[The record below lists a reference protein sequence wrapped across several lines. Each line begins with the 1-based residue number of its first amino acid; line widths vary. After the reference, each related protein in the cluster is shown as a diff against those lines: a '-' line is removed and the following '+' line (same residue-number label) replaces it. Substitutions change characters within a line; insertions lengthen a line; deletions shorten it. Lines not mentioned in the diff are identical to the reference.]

1 MRHSVRWFSRP
12 KLRISRLKSLSSKD
26 RLERKVQT
34 NVQFSFSWER
44 KAFLYKIVLRG
55 IRGFLHAGAPNGNFR
70 ENICSED
77 DLRSRKYVQQC
88 YVKWFWTISSL
99 GAPVHGG
106 ALDLF
111 WKAIKQINFWRSF
124 RDILY
129 TVLKKIAFL
138 KGNLCICEYLI
149 DIFYTFWDLC
159 WILPCAQPIF
169 VYVNGSTG
177 QVVLRELLL
186 RINSPS
192 ERHISLVVS
201 RDFWLTLS

>member
-34 NVQFSFSWER
+34 NAQLSFSWER

-55 IRGFLHAGAPNGNFR
+55 IRGFL
-70 ENICSED
+70 
-77 DLRSRKYVQQC
+77 
-88 YVKWFWTISSL
+88 
-99 GAPVHGG
+99 HGG